1 MKTLINFKSE
11 KQEGL
16 VALITIFGILF
27 IKIIF
32 IPNIITSGYE
42 LSIYFSILAV
52 IALFF
57 SFCTSINGILTFKAL
72 YFEGG
77 KLRKNRLLQ
86 LIVWV
91 AVIMLF
97 ALLPLIFN

>member
-1 MKTLINFKSE
+1 MKTLMNFKSE

-16 VALITIFGILF
+16 ALLITIFCL
-27 IKIIF
+27 IF
-32 IPNIITSGYE
+32 IRRIFMPNIIMSGYE

-52 IALFF
+52 IVLFF
-57 SFCTSINGILTFKAL
+57 SFCTSINDIITYKAL

-77 KLRKNRLLQ
+77 KLRKNRLLP

-91 AVIMLF
+91 AIVILF